1 MKIQSSA
8 CPPGETNLLGSALAS
23 LITRDDDSTYAFLQ
37 ANSENESCK
46 KLLNVW
52 KG

>member
-1 MKIQSSA
+1 MKVQSSR
-8 CPPGETNLLGSALAS
+8 CPPGENNLLGSVLAS

-37 ANSENESCK
+37 ANSENDSCK
-46 KLLNVW
+46 RLLSVW